1 MIPLI
6 RSLYFQNR
14 FFIALGLVVLLFVI
28 SFSFP
33 VLFVISQL
41 TLLVVILLLLAD
53 MLLLYRVK
61 RGIHGKRICPDKL
74 SNGDE
79 NEITLTIENY
89 YNFEAHLS
97 IIDEIPAQFQIRNFS
112 IELTI
117 PKNSVHTLNYTLRP
131 VKRGA
136 YHFGAVNIF
145 AGTNIQFIRR
155 RFRFSQSKAV
165 PVYPSFIQMRKYELL
180 AISNRL
186 TEFGIKKIR
195 RIGQNREFEQIKEYV
210 VGDDYRTIN
219 WKATARRSTLMVN
232 TYQDERAQQVY
243 AVIDKGRTMKMPFEG
258 MTLLDYAINASLV
271 ISNIAIR
278 KEDKAGLI
286 AFQHKVQTIVPASR
300 RNRQLLLLM
309 EALYKQKTAYKEAN
323 FAALY
328 ATVKRKI
335 TQRSLLLLFT
345 NFESVSGLERQLPYL
360 RRLATQHLLIVIFFR
375 NTELYALLD
384 QKATHIEEV
393 YHKTIAEKFAF
404 EKNMIVDELAKYG
417 IQAVLTT
424 PQHLSVDTINKYLEL
439 KARGLI

>member
-1 MIPLI
+1 MVSLI
-6 RSLYFQNR
+6 HSLYFHNR
-14 FFIALGLVVLLFVI
+14 FFVAVGLVVLLFVI

-33 VLFVISQL
+33 LLFVMAQL
-41 TLLVVILLLLAD
+41 ALLVVIVLLLAD
-53 MLLLYRVK
+53 VLLLYRVK
-61 RGIHGKRICPDKL
+61 TGIHGQRICPDKL

-79 NEITLTIENY
+79 NEIALTLENH
-89 YNFEAHLS
+89 YNFDAHLN

-112 IELTI
+112 IKLTL

-131 VKRGA
+131 VKRGE
-136 YHFGAVNIF
+136 YHFGAVNVF
-145 AGTNIQFIRR
+145 ASTNIQFIRQ
-155 RFRFSQSKAV
+155 RFRFSQNKAV

-195 RIGQNREFEQIKEYV
+195 RIGQNQEFEQIKEYV

-219 WKATARRSTLMVN
+219 WKATARRSKLMVN

-271 ISNIAIR
+271 ISNIAMR
-278 KEDKAGLI
+278 KADKAGLI
-286 AFQHKVQTIVPASR
+286 AFQHKVQTVVPATR

-360 RRLATQHLLIVIFFR
+360 RRLAAQHLLVVIFFK

-384 QKATHIEEV
+384 QKVSNIEEV

-424 PQHLSVDTINKYLEL
+424 PQQLSVDTINKYLEL